1 MTTILNAEISLPIE
15 ILACVINGRIEGE
28 ESEQKWKAFC
38 PPPLTD
44 LQNVEHNKISLNDL
58 KCEDI
63 TLTTTL
69 SSKCMKL
76 TFSRLHFYTV
86 NAKHKCHIGIHQ
98 IETLKQN
105 SETNEN
111 AVKPHNIAACSASV
125 DTETIQVEALKDD
138 EVQKEN
144 VKRKRGRPKKGTE
157 TTGSKRPDAIERI
170 NSQTNFQNGY
180 TLRGRKLNDK
190 IMKAEH
196 GVHDSDESDT
206 ELYATAQSENE
217 LDNDDNWSESTKE
230 NYLYKKLKAEEELP
244 YRRNKEVIC
253 KLCSKMFCDKNGLFV
268 HVKRLHS
275 KHNDYEEYINDL
287 EQLVFVKCF
296 KCNYLCTDNIKLMFH
311 ELKEHSDAEFS
322 CKLCDENFESGREM
336 QQHLKAFHMRDDE
349 RNFTCELCSARFKSK
364 GSLKQ
369 HLDSVHKMSRAF
381 KCKTCEKSF
390 FTNSQL
396 NRHLKIHEVDRKKT
410 YQCDT
415 CKKEFLHRYNLN
427 RHIETVHASQ
437 SEKWHCSYCGKG
449 FGAKLSMISHV
460 KVVHFNMYPY
470 ECRVCK
476 EHFLKYT
483 SLFDHLSTVHGQNIV
498 NIKQPAKHSIYNRS
512 DDEKHYCSYCSKE
525 FLHKIRL
532 IEHMHTDHSEAFPC
546 KCEPCNQGFLKRV
559 FLVKHSLKAHGTLLT
574 YDDNLESADET
585 SDIMRII
592 GTKQTVPS
600 RVDSTTYDDGTSA
613 IDQDAIK
620 NEDEDNTQYF
630 IAEAERP
637 DDGAVF
643 IVDDNG
649 EPQHEEKE
657 AVGSEA
663 TGESQVF
670 VEVANGDQTFT
681 YMIETSG
688 PLEESS
694 TLSVAEQLANILMA
708 AEQTMQQEDHQEE
721 NENVSYVLQETVEE
735 PIDSLV
741 QVNQA
746 QPCDRTGS
754 LSDCQS
760 ESAVLNQSTE
770 PNLYQVISTEGNI
783 QIVEAV
789 DISVNSNTYMVQ

>member
-364 GSLKQ
+364 G
-369 HLDSVHKMSRAF
+369 
-381 KCKTCEKSF
+381 
-390 FTNSQL
+390 
-396 NRHLKIHEVDRKKT
+396 
-410 YQCDT
+410 
-415 CKKEFLHRYNLN
+415 
-427 RHIETVHASQ
+427 
-437 SEKWHCSYCGKG
+437 
-449 FGAKLSMISHV
+449 
-460 KVVHFNMYPY
+460 
-470 ECRVCK
+470 
-476 EHFLKYT
+476 
-483 SLFDHLSTVHGQNIV
+483 
-498 NIKQPAKHSIYNRS
+498 
-512 DDEKHYCSYCSKE
+512 KE

-663 TGESQVF
+663 TAGESQVF